1 MLSMPAKTG
10 KSTQQRRRSD
20 LGMVEAQDW
29 QTDAERAPER
39 LTEERSTSQVGQ
51 VGSGGWLPR
60 PKQLRDSGKLIR
72 LSSKEGGT
80 ARVDASRP
88 FGSRRIASAQRLVSD
103 ESRRETI
110 VNDLSAIGSTTQPA
124 EAEDRVLGQSPR
136 LRPVPSASDDLDSAS
151 YMRTLSLGGALA
163 PKLSTFTLSARLRG
177 RSLVDDIDLTPD
189 EIIEVL
195 ETAGRLKRMHK
206 KGEPHGYLPGKTLG
220 MIFQHPSTR
229 TRVSFEAG
237 MAQLGGNAIFL
248 GVNDLQLKRGET
260 IEDTARIIGG
270 YVDCIVARVAKHEDI
285 VALAENAGVPVINGL
300 SDRSHPTQALADL
313 LTLKEQFGDLK
324 GVKLTYLGD
333 GNNVAASLLI
343 CGAAAGVSV
352 TIACPTHYQPPADIV
367 TQATWLAAAS
377 GAKVAITDQPHDA
390 VVGADAVYTDVH
402 VSMGQLDGAARAVA
416 LAPFKVTDAIM
427 AAAKKDAIFMHCL
440 PMHRDEE
447 VAASV
452 ADGPQSVIFDQ
463 AENRMHLHKALLLH
477 MLC

>member
-1 MLSMPAKTG
+1 MH
-10 KSTQQRRRSD
+10 
-20 LGMVEAQDW
+20 
-29 QTDAERAPER
+29 DA
-39 LTEERSTSQVGQ
+39 
-51 VGSGGWLPR
+51 
-60 PKQLRDSGKLIR
+60 
-72 LSSKEGGT
+72 T
-80 ARVDASRP
+80 AASH
-88 FGSRRIASAQRLVSD
+88 D
-103 ESRRETI
+103 
-110 VNDLSAIGSTTQPA
+110 
-124 EAEDRVLGQSPR
+124 AEDRIIRETPQLRAVSP
-136 LRPVPSASDDLDSAS
+136 AGDDLDSS
-151 YMRTLSLGGALA
+151 QYLRTLSLGGALA

-189 EIIEVL
+189 EIVEVL
-195 ETAGRLKRMHK
+195 ETAARLKRMQK

-260 IEDTARIIGG
+260 IPDTARVLGR
-270 YVDCIVARVAKHEDI
+270 YVDCIVARVVKHQDI
-285 VALAENAGVPVINGL
+285 VELAEYSGVPVINGL

-313 LTLKEQFGDLK
+313 LTLKERFGELK

-333 GNNVAASLLI
+333 GNNVASSLLL
-343 CGAAAGVSV
+343 CGSAAGVSV
-352 TIACPTHYQPPADIV
+352 TVACPPQHQPPADIV

-377 GAKVAITDQPHDA
+377 GAKVTIADDPRAA
-390 VVGADAVYTDVH
+390 VAGADAIYTDVH

-416 LAPFKVTDAIM
+416 LAPYKVTADLM
-427 AAAKKDAIFMHCL
+427 AAAGRDAIFMHCL

-447 VAASV
+447 VAAAV

-463 AENRMHLHKALLLH
+463 AENRLHLHKALLLH

>member
-1 MLSMPAKTG
+1 
-10 KSTQQRRRSD
+10 
-20 LGMVEAQDW
+20 
-29 QTDAERAPER
+29 
-39 LTEERSTSQVGQ
+39 
-51 VGSGGWLPR
+51 
-60 PKQLRDSGKLIR
+60 
-72 LSSKEGGT
+72 
-80 ARVDASRP
+80 
-88 FGSRRIASAQRLVSD
+88 
-103 ESRRETI
+103 
-110 VNDLSAIGSTTQPA
+110 
-124 EAEDRVLGQSPR
+124 VLGQSSQ
-136 LRPVPSASDDLDSAS
+136 LRPLPNASDDFDSS
-151 YMRTLSLGGALA
+151 SQMRTLSLGGALA

-189 EIIEVL
+189 EIVEVL
-195 ETAGRLKRMHK
+195 ETAARLKRMHK
-206 KGEPHGYLPGKTLG
+206 KGEAHGYLPGKTLG

-260 IEDTARIIGG
+260 IEDTATILGR
-270 YVDCIVARVAKHEDI
+270 YVDCIVARVAKHQDVVE
-285 VALAENAGVPVINGL
+285 LAEHAGVPVINGL

-324 GVKLTYLGD
+324 GVKLAYLGE

-352 TIACPTHYQPPADIV
+352 TIACPTQYQPPADIV

-377 GAKVAITDQPHDA
+377 GAKVAITDQPFDA
-390 VVGADAVYTDVH
+390 VAGADAVYTDVH
-402 VSMGQLDGAARAVA
+402 VSMGQADGAARAVA

-427 AAAKKDAIFMHCL
+427 SAAKKNAIFMHCL

-447 VAASV
+447 VSASV